1 MLFIGKL
8 YLYLGQREFISCEGE
23 LDDIKGIAFVPE
35 HVGDLKGN
43 IHSSKKKKLHFIH
56 YNFYL
61 ILLQESSFLPV

>member
-1 MLFIGKL
+1 MKLLLPIFWNYIEWFFSGKL

-43 IHSSKKKKLHFIH
+43 
-56 YNFYL
+56 L
-61 ILLQESSFLPV
+61 ITFDA

>member
-1 MLFIGKL
+1 MLFLKQYSENLFIGKL

-43 IHSSKKKKLHFIH
+43 NIHSSKKNIT
-56 YNFYL
+56 FYTL
-61 ILLQESSFLPV
+61 

>member
-1 MLFIGKL
+1 M
-8 YLYLGQREFISCEGE
+8 YLGQREFISCEGE

-43 IHSSKKKKLHFIH
+43 MPSSKKKKKLHFVH